1 MQENDKKDRNRALA
15 TTLSVHTV
23 LLIFFF
29 FYGLTYQDPPP
40 EYGIPVS
47 FGNSLDGAGD
57 DAAAPEGSQEQSAAA
72 AESSESEVV
81 TQELVD
87 APSVSSEKSKTKEDK
102 KSEVKPEAK
111 PVAEA
116 PKPSKELSNRL
127 NSKFGRTGGTAGATG
142 SGQGSTSGGGDQ
154 GSPNGSGDGSGTG
167 GSGNSGN
174 YQLGTRS
181 ALERPKPRYDCEGE
195 GIVVVKVYVD
205 RSGTVTRAD
214 GQGQKGSTT
223 SEECLIR
230 RAQEAALKTRW
241 QGDPSALELQVG
253 SIRYSFQRN

>member
-47 FGNSLDGAGD
+47 FGNSMDGAGD
-57 DAAAPEGSQEQSAAA
+57 DAAAPEGSEAPSTAA

-87 APSVSSEKSKTKEDK
+87 APSVSSTKAKEDK

-116 PKPSKELSNRL
+116 PKASKELSNRL
-127 NSKFGRTGGTAGATG
+127 NSKFGKTGGTAGATG

-154 GSPNGSGDGSGTG
+154 CAPNGSGNGNGTG

-174 YQLGTRS
+174 YQLGNRS

-195 GIVVVKVYVD
+195 GVVVVKVYVD

>member
-1 MQENDKKDRNRALA
+1 MKEHDKKDRNRALA

-116 PKPSKELSNRL
+116 PKPSNELSNRL

-154 GSPNGSGDGSGTG
+154 GAPNGS
-167 GSGNSGN
+167 
-174 YQLGTRS
+174 
-181 ALERPKPRYDCEGE
+181 GE

-205 RSGTVTRAD
+205 RNGTVTRAD

>member
-29 FYGLTYQDPPP
+29 FFGLTYQDPPP

-57 DAAAPEGSQEQSAAA
+57 DAAAPEGSEAQSAAA
-72 AESSESEVV
+72 ESAESDVV
-81 TQELVD
+81 TQDLVD
-87 APSVSSEKSKTKEDK
+87 APSVSSEKAKEDK

-116 PKPSKELSNRL
+116 PKASKELSNRL

-154 GSPNGSGDGSGTG
+154 GAPNGSGDGNGTG

-174 YQLGTRS
+174 YQLGNRS

-195 GIVVVKVYVD
+195 GIVVVRVYVD

>member
-1 MQENDKKDRNRALA
+1 MQEHDKKDRNRALA

-57 DAAAPEGSQEQSAAA
+57 DAAAPEGSQAQSAAA
-72 AESSESEVV
+72 AESAESEVV

-87 APSVSSEKSKTKEDK
+87 APSVSSEKSKAKEDK

-116 PKPSKELSNRL
+116 PKASKELSNRL

-154 GSPNGSGDGSGTG
+154 GAPNGSGNGTG

>member
-29 FYGLTYQDPPP
+29 FFGLTYQDPPP

-57 DAAAPEGSQEQSAAA
+57 DAAAPEGSEAPSDAA
-72 AESSESEVV
+72 AESSESDVV

-87 APSVSSEKSKTKEDK
+87 APSVSSEKAKDDK

-116 PKPSKELSNRL
+116 PKASKELSNRL
-127 NSKFGRTGGTAGATG
+127 NSKFGKTGGTAGATG

-154 GSPNGSGDGSGTG
+154 GAPNGSGDGNGTG

-174 YQLGTRS
+174 YQLGNRS

-195 GIVVVKVYVD
+195 GIVVVRVYVD

-253 SIRYSFQRN
+253 IIRYSFQRN

>member
-15 TTLSVHTV
+15 TTLSVHTA

-29 FYGLTYQDPPP
+29 FFGLTYQDPPP

-57 DAAAPEGSQEQSAAA
+57 DAAAPEGSEAQSAAA
-72 AESSESEVV
+72 AESAESDVV
-81 TQELVD
+81 TQDLVD
-87 APSVSSEKSKTKEDK
+87 APSVSSEKAKEDK

-116 PKPSKELSNRL
+116 PKASKELSNRL

-154 GSPNGSGDGSGTG
+154 GAPNGSGNGNGTG

-174 YQLGTRS
+174 YQLGNRS

-195 GIVVVKVYVD
+195 GIVVVRVYVD

>member
-1 MQENDKKDRNRALA
+1 MSRK
-15 TTLSVHTV
+15 TLSAAIAIAAV
-23 LLIFFF
+23 L
-29 FYGLTYQDPPP
+29 GLGST
-40 EYGIPVS
+40 
-47 FGNSLDGAGD
+47 A
-57 DAAAPEGSQEQSAAA
+57 DAADKDNLIYMELKTGRVVIETRPDLAPGHVARIK
-72 AESSESEVV
+72 
-81 TQELVD
+81 ELVKQGFYD
-87 APSVSSEKSKTKEDK
+87 GVVFHRVIEGFMAQ
-102 KSEVKPEAK
+102 
-111 PVAEA
+111 
-116 PKPSKELSNRL
+116 
-127 NSKFGRTGGTAGATG
+127 TGDPLG
-142 SGQGSTSGGGDQ
+142 
-154 GSPNGSGDGSGTG
+154 NGTG

-205 RSGTVTRAD
+205 RNGTVTRAD

>member
-29 FYGLTYQDPPP
+29 FFGLTYQDPPP

-57 DAAAPEGSQEQSAAA
+57 DAAAPEGSEAQSAAA
-72 AESSESEVV
+72 AESAESDVV
-81 TQELVD
+81 TQDLVD
-87 APSVSSEKSKTKEDK
+87 APSVSSEKAKEDK

-116 PKPSKELSNRL
+116 PKASKELSNRL
-127 NSKFGRTGGTAGATG
+127 NSKFGKTGGTAGATG

-154 GSPNGSGDGSGTG
+154 GAPNGSGNGNGTG

-174 YQLGTRS
+174 YQLGNRS

-195 GIVVVKVYVD
+195 GIVVVRVYVD

>member
-1 MQENDKKDRNRALA
+1 MQENDKKDRHRALA
-15 TTLSVHTV
+15 TTLSVHTA

-29 FYGLTYQDPPP
+29 FFGLTYQDPPP

-57 DAAAPEGSQEQSAAA
+57 DAAAPEGSQAQSAAA
-72 AESSESEVV
+72 AESAESDVV
-81 TQELVD
+81 TQDLVD
-87 APSVSSEKSKTKEDK
+87 APSVSSEKAKEDK

-116 PKPSKELSNRL
+116 PKASKELSNRL

-154 GSPNGSGDGSGTG
+154 GAPNGSGNGNGTG

-174 YQLGTRS
+174 YQLGNRS

-195 GIVVVKVYVD
+195 GIVVVRVYVD

>member
-29 FYGLTYQDPPP
+29 FFGLTYQDPPP
-40 EYGIPVS
+40 EYGIPLS

-57 DAAAPEGSQEQSAAA
+57 DAAAPEGSQAQSAAA
-72 AESSESEVV
+72 AESAESDVV
-81 TQELVD
+81 TQDLVD
-87 APSVSSEKSKTKEDK
+87 APSVSSEKAKEDK

-116 PKPSKELSNRL
+116 PKASKELSNRL

-154 GSPNGSGDGSGTG
+154 GAPNGSGNGSGTG

-174 YQLGTRS
+174 YQLGNRS

-195 GIVVVKVYVD
+195 GIVVVRVYVD

-253 SIRYSFQRN
+253 IIRYSFQRN

>member
-15 TTLSVHTV
+15 TTLSVHTA

-29 FYGLTYQDPPP
+29 FFGLTYQDPPP

-57 DAAAPEGSQEQSAAA
+57 DAAAPEGSEAQSAAA
-72 AESSESEVV
+72 AESAESDVV
-81 TQELVD
+81 TQDLVD
-87 APSVSSEKSKTKEDK
+87 APSVSSEKAKEDK

-116 PKPSKELSNRL
+116 PKASKELSNRL

-142 SGQGSTSGGGDQ
+142 SGRGSTSGGGDQ
-154 GSPNGSGDGSGTG
+154 GAPNGSGNGNGTG

-174 YQLGTRS
+174 YQLGNRS

-195 GIVVVKVYVD
+195 GIVVVRVYVD

-241 QGDPSALELQVG
+241 QGDPSAKELQVG
-253 SIRYSFQRN
+253 SILYRFGRN

>member
-29 FYGLTYQDPPP
+29 FFGLTYQDPPP

-57 DAAAPEGSQEQSAAA
+57 DAAAPEGSEAQSAAA
-72 AESSESEVV
+72 AESAESDVV
-81 TQELVD
+81 TQDLVD
-87 APSVSSEKSKTKEDK
+87 APSVSSEKAKEDK

-116 PKPSKELSNRL
+116 PKASKELSNRL

-154 GSPNGSGDGSGTG
+154 GAPNGSGDGNGTG
-167 GSGNSGN
+167 DSGNSGN
-174 YQLGTRS
+174 YQLGNRS

-195 GIVVVKVYVD
+195 GIVVVRVYVD

>member
-1 MQENDKKDRNRALA
+1 
-15 TTLSVHTV
+15 
-23 LLIFFF
+23 
-29 FYGLTYQDPPP
+29 
-40 EYGIPVS
+40 
-47 FGNSLDGAGD
+47 
-57 DAAAPEGSQEQSAAA
+57 
-72 AESSESEVV
+72 
-81 TQELVD
+81 
-87 APSVSSEKSKTKEDK
+87 
-102 KSEVKPEAK
+102 
-111 PVAEA
+111 VAEA
-116 PKPSKELSNRL
+116 PKASKELSNRL

-154 GSPNGSGDGSGTG
+154 GAPNGSGDGNGTG

>member
-1 MQENDKKDRNRALA
+1 MKEHDKKDRNRALA

-87 APSVSSEKSKTKEDK
+87 APSVLSEKSKVKEDK

-116 PKPSKELSNRL
+116 PKPLNELSNRL

-142 SGQGSTSGGGDQ
+142 SGQGSTSGGGDK
-154 GSPNGSGDGSGTG
+154 GAPNGSDGSGTDG
-167 GSGNSGN
+167 LDAKGN
-174 YQLGTRS
+174 YQLGTRA
-181 ALERPKPRYDCEGE
+181 ALEQPKPRYDCEGE

-205 RSGTVTRAD
+205 RSGRVTQAD
-214 GQGQKGSTT
+214 GHGQKNSTT

-241 QGDPSALELQVG
+241 QGDPSAKELQVG
-253 SIRYSFQRN
+253 SILYRFGRN

>member
-29 FYGLTYQDPPP
+29 FFGLTYQDPPP

-57 DAAAPEGSQEQSAAA
+57 DAAAPEGSEAQSAAA
-72 AESSESEVV
+72 AESSESDVV
-81 TQELVD
+81 TQDLVD
-87 APSVSSEKSKTKEDK
+87 APSVSSTKAKEDK

-116 PKPSKELSNRL
+116 PKASKELSNRL
-127 NSKFGRTGGTAGATG
+127 NSKFGKTGGTAGATG
-142 SGQGSTSGGGDQ
+142 SGQGSASGGGDQ
-154 GSPNGSGDGSGTG
+154 GAPNGSGNGNGTG

-174 YQLGTRS
+174 YQLGNRS

-195 GIVVVKVYVD
+195 GIVVVRVYVD

>member
-1 MQENDKKDRNRALA
+1 MQEHDKKDRNRALA

-29 FYGLTYQDPPP
+29 FFGLTYQDPPP

-57 DAAAPEGSQEQSAAA
+57 DAAAPEGSEAQSAAA
-72 AESSESEVV
+72 AESAESDVV
-81 TQELVD
+81 TQDLVD
-87 APSVSSEKSKTKEDK
+87 APSVSSEKAKEDK

-116 PKPSKELSNRL
+116 PKASKELSNRL

-154 GSPNGSGDGSGTG
+154 GAPNGSGNGNGTG

-174 YQLGTRS
+174 YQLGNRS

-195 GIVVVKVYVD
+195 GIVVVRVYVD

>member
-1 MQENDKKDRNRALA
+1 
-15 TTLSVHTV
+15 V

-29 FYGLTYQDPPP
+29 FFGLTYQDPPP

-57 DAAAPEGSQEQSAAA
+57 DAAAPEGSEAQSAAA
-72 AESSESEVV
+72 AESAESDVV
-81 TQELVD
+81 TQDLVD
-87 APSVSSEKSKTKEDK
+87 APSVSSEKAKEDK

-116 PKPSKELSNRL
+116 PKASKELSNRL

-154 GSPNGSGDGSGTG
+154 GAPNGSGNGNGTG

-174 YQLGTRS
+174 YQLGNRS

-195 GIVVVKVYVD
+195 GIVVVRVYVD

>member
-29 FYGLTYQDPPP
+29 FFGLTYQDPPP

-57 DAAAPEGSQEQSAAA
+57 EAAAPEGSEAQSAAA
-72 AESSESEVV
+72 AESAESDVV
-81 TQELVD
+81 TQDLVD
-87 APSVSSEKSKTKEDK
+87 APSVSSEKAKEDK

-116 PKPSKELSNRL
+116 PKPSNELSNRL

-154 GSPNGSGDGSGTG
+154 GAPNGSGDGNGTG

-195 GIVVVKVYVD
+195 GVVVVKVYVD

-241 QGDPSALELQVG
+241 QGDPSAKELQVG
-253 SIRYSFQRN
+253 SILYRFGRN

>member
-57 DAAAPEGSQEQSAAA
+57 DSAAA

-87 APSVSSEKSKTKEDK
+87 APSVSSEKSKSKEDK

-116 PKPSKELSNRL
+116 PKPSNELSNRL

-167 GSGNSGN
+167 GSGTKGN
-174 YQLGTRS
+174 YQLGTRA

-205 RSGTVTRAD
+205 RNGTVTRAD

>member
-29 FYGLTYQDPPP
+29 FFGLTYQDPPP

-57 DAAAPEGSQEQSAAA
+57 DAAAPEGSEAPSDAA
-72 AESSESEVV
+72 AESSESDVV

-87 APSVSSEKSKTKEDK
+87 APSVSSEKAKDDK

-116 PKPSKELSNRL
+116 PKASKELSNRL
-127 NSKFGRTGGTAGATG
+127 NSKFGKTGATG
-142 SGQGSTSGGGDQ
+142 SQGLTGLTGAQGSQ
-154 GSPNGSGDGSGTG
+154 GTTG
-167 GSGNSGN
+167 PDNSGN
-174 YQLGTRS
+174 YQLGNRK
-181 ALERPKPRYDCEGE
+181 ALSQPSPPEGECEGDH
-195 GIVVVKVYVD
+195 IVVIKVYVD
-205 RSGTVTRAD
+205 RTGKVVQAIA
-214 GQGQKGSTT
+214 GQKGSTT
-223 SEECLIR
+223 TNKILLD
-230 RAQEAALKTRW
+230 RAQLAALRTSW
-241 QGDPSALELQVG
+241 QGDPTADELQQG
-253 SIRYSFQRN
+253 TIKYFFECN

>member
-29 FYGLTYQDPPP
+29 FFGLTYQDPPP

-57 DAAAPEGSQEQSAAA
+57 DAAAPEGSEAQSAAA
-72 AESSESEVV
+72 ESAESDVV
-81 TQELVD
+81 TQDLVD
-87 APSVSSEKSKTKEDK
+87 APSVSSEKAKEDK

-116 PKPSKELSNRL
+116 PKASKELSNRL
-127 NSKFGRTGGTAGATG
+127 NSKFGKTGGTAGATG

-154 GSPNGSGDGSGTG
+154 GAPNGSGDGNGTG

-174 YQLGTRS
+174 YQLGNRS

-195 GIVVVKVYVD
+195 GIVVVRVYVD

>member
-1 MQENDKKDRNRALA
+1 MQEHDKKDRNRALA
-15 TTLSVHTV
+15 ATLSVHTV

-29 FYGLTYQDPPP
+29 FFGLTYQDPPP

-57 DAAAPEGSQEQSAAA
+57 DAAAPEGSEAPSDAA
-72 AESSESEVV
+72 AESSESDVV
-81 TQELVD
+81 TQDLVD
-87 APSVSSEKSKTKEDK
+87 APSVSSEKAKENK
-102 KSEVKPEAK
+102 KSEVKPETK
-111 PVAEA
+111 SVAEA
-116 PKPSKELSNRL
+116 PKPSNELSNRL

-154 GSPNGSGDGSGTG
+154 GAPNGSGNGNGTG

-174 YQLGTRS
+174 YQLGNRS

-195 GIVVVKVYVD
+195 GIVVVRVYVD

-253 SIRYSFQRN
+253 IIRYSFQRN

>member
-29 FYGLTYQDPPP
+29 FFGLTYQDPPP

-57 DAAAPEGSQEQSAAA
+57 DAAAPEGSEAQSAAA
-72 AESSESEVV
+72 AESAESDVV
-81 TQELVD
+81 TQDLVD
-87 APSVSSEKSKTKEDK
+87 APSVSSEKAKEDK

-116 PKPSKELSNRL
+116 PKASKELSNRL

-154 GSPNGSGDGSGTG
+154 GAPNGSGDGNGTG

-174 YQLGTRS
+174 YQLGNRS
-181 ALERPKPRYDCEGE
+181 ALERPKPDYDCEGE
-195 GIVVVKVYVD
+195 GIVVVRVYVD
-205 RSGTVTRAD
+205 RSGKVTRAD